1 MKYQL
6 AYIFD
11 TETEVIAA
19 RDLVDTAMGLP
30 IAGGV
35 TEHWTGY
42 TAHGSKWVIMYAPEL
57 GPILGQPQVLPDW
70 TEEEDLERLSETE
83 EDL

>member
-11 TETEVIAA
+11 TETEAIAA
-19 RDLVDTAMGLP
+19 RDLIDVAMSLP

-57 GPILGQPQVLPDW
+57 SDLLGQPQVLPEW
-70 TEEEDLERLSETE
+70 TDPETI
-83 EDL
+83 D